1 MLEDLAERVNSNS
14 PLVHRGR
21 WVNLTFTFG
30 IGEDDFLITIEGGRV
45 INIENRPLATRAGVF
60 AIRASRETWASHWLK
75 VPPRDYHDIILV
87 GTAADAPRAALAW
100 ALPAR
105 RAAPWSPSPSST
117 TLRLAPNGAYDRLPQ
132 RAHL

>member
-45 INIENRPLATRAGVF
+45 INIENRPLATRSGVF

-75 VPPRDYHDIILV
+75 VPPRDYHDI
-87 GTAADAPRAALAW
+87 W
-100 ALPAR
+100 SMLPK
-105 RAAPWSPSPSST
+105 
-117 TLRLAPNGAYDRLPQ
+117 RLATLDGDLIPLMQNLLYFKDVIASLRDATGQQEP
-132 RAHL
+132 AHA